1 MFDWMLNNI
10 QEMVRKETQYVWY
23 LPLFVLCFFFLLNS
37 LQTYL
42 LIKDCVGFLPC
53 SLLPSPC
60 NLIGPLSHLMHTVH
74 LFGVSCLFFLRKRR
88 EMSENVFE
96 AISAPVRVYTL
107 SHYPKNQSW
116 AVQTEARMFA
126 VAPSAL
132 PLLVK
137 IVTNLIIRRR
147 RQAQCP

>member
-1 MFDWMLNNI
+1 
-10 QEMVRKETQYVWY
+10 MVQKETQYGWC
-23 LPLFVLCFFFLLNS
+23 LPLFFLCFFFLLNS
-37 LQTYL
+37 LQIYF

-74 LFGVSCLFFLRKRR
+74 LLGVSCLFFLWIRR
-88 EMSENVFE
+88 EMSENFFE

-116 AVQTEARMFA
+116 AMQTEPSMLA
-126 VAPSAL
+126 VATSAL

-137 IVTNLIIRRR
+137 IVTNLINR
-147 RQAQCP
+147 